1 MWHYYGPYGG
11 ALSFLGTS
19 ITLDCMSSSDAG
31 IPPQGAAAASGHSS
45 AFRRVVGLGLAAI
58 VLVALAIPKIVA
70 SDESDGAGG
79 GRSQEPLAVE
89 GHVVTPGPV
98 QNRIITTGTLRANE
112 AVDLT
117 SEASGKVTRILFE
130 EGSRVEA
137 GQLLLTINDA
147 ELQAERQR
155 LEHRLR
161 LLEDR
166 RRRQEQLLEE
176 GGVSQEAYDET
187 VNEVNVLQAE
197 LALVEAR
204 IEKTRVRAPFSGT
217 IGLRYVSEGSYVS
230 PQTRIATLQS
240 IDPIKIDLSVP
251 EKYSSRIRP
260 GVPIVFGVRGADA
273 SYEGEVYAIEPQ
285 VDPDTRSL
293 RLRAWA
299 ANGDGRLRPGAF
311 ADVTVLFETIEDA
324 LAVPAFAVLPE
335 LGGQRVFVVE
345 DGRAQPRSVEIGVRT
360 DSTVQITRGL
370 APQDTVI
377 VSGIQQL
384 RPELPVR
391 VKSLRD

>member
-1 MWHYYGPYGG
+1 
-11 ALSFLGTS
+11 
-19 ITLDCMSSSDAG
+19 MSSSDAVTSAA
-31 IPPQGAAAASGHSS
+31 GAPNASPRGST
-45 AFRRVVGLGLAAI
+45 FRRVIGFGLAAL
-58 VLVALAIPKIVA
+58 VLVALAIPKISA
-70 SDESDGAGG
+70 SDEGGDAGEG
-79 GRSQEPLAVE
+79 PDQEALGVE
-89 GHVVTPGPV
+89 VHVVTPGTV
-98 QNRIITTGTLRANE
+98 QNRILTTGTLRANE
-112 AVDLT
+112 SVELT
-117 SEASGKVTRILFE
+117 SEASGKVTRVLFE

-155 LEHRLR
+155 LEHRLQ

-166 RRRQEQLLEE
+166 RRRQERLLEE

-204 IEKTRVRAPFSGT
+204 IEKTRVRAPFGGT
-217 IGLRYVSEGSYVS
+217 IGLRDVSAGSYIA

-240 IDPIKIDLSVP
+240 VNPIKIDLSVP
-251 EKYSSRIRP
+251 EKYSSRIQP
-260 GVPIVFGVRGADA
+260 GAAITFSVRGAEA
-273 SYEGEVYAIEPQ
+273 EYAGEVYAIEPR

-293 RLRAWA
+293 RLRARA
-299 ANGDGRLRPGAF
+299 ANDDGRLRPGAF

-324 LAVPAFAVLPE
+324 LTVPAFAVIPE

-345 DGRAQPRSVEIGVRT
+345 NGQAQPRTVEIGVRT

-377 VSGIQQL
+377 TSGIQQL

-391 VKSLRD
+391 IENVE